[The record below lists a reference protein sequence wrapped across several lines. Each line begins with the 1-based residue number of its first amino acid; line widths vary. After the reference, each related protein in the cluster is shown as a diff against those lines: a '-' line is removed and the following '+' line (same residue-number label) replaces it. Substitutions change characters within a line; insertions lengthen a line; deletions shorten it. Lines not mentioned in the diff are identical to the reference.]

1 EEKITSVIPVREFD
15 AEHYLLMATRKGLVK
30 KTKLEEYSR
39 PRAGGI
45 IGINLDDG
53 DMLIDVVMTKAND
66 EVVLSTRHGMAIRF
80 SESDARPMGRA
91 TRGVKGINLGEN
103 DELVGM
109 VVADPD
115 GYLLT
120 LCEKGYGK
128 RTPFGPNTAVDLAE
142 PEAEAETVETSE
154 PEP

>member
-1 EEKITSVIPVREFD
+1 
-15 AEHYLLMATRKGLVK
+15 
-30 KTKLEEYSR
+30 
-39 PRAGGI
+39 
-45 IGINLDDG
+45 
-53 DMLIDVVMTKAND
+53 
-66 EVVLSTRHGMAIRF
+66 
-80 SESDARPMGRA
+80 ESDARPMGRA

-128 RTPFGPNTAVDLAE
+128 RTPFGPNTEVSGVRGQGSAEEEEIEEVEIAE
-142 PEAEAETVETSE
+142 PESE
-154 PEP
+154 GEESSLTPDPSPLTPSSAMRYRKQRRGGKGLRDIKTEERNGP